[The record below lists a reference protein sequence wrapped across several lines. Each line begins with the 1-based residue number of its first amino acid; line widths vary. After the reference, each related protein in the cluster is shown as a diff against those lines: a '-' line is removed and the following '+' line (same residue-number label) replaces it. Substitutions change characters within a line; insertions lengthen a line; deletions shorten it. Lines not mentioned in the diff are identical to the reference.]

1 MVNLDIERILCNQ
14 KMFGTRKCRV
24 YQKQQGDCLIRPVA
38 SQAHRVFLT
47 SALSRPQ
54 VLIALTMV
62 SLYRHPVFVY
72 PGSPCLECLLT
83 SVLTKS
89 FLIQET
95 FIEHLLCA
103 SFGARPWG
111 DKDE

>member
-1 MVNLDIERILCNQ
+1 MVNLDVERTLCNQ
-14 KMFGTRKCRV
+14 KVLGIRICRG
-24 YQKQQGDCLIRPVA
+24 YQKQRGHCLLGPVA

-62 SLYRHPVFVY
+62 SLYRYAVFVY
-72 PGSPCLECLLT
+72 AGLPCLECLLT
-83 SVLTKS
+83 SLLTKS